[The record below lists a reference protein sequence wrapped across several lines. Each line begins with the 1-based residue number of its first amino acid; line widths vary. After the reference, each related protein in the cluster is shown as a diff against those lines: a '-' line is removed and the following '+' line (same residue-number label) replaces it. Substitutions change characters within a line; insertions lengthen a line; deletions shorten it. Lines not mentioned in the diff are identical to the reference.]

1 MLRERFRFYWSKEK
15 RYVVFFISRSL
26 LLNHLLAVL
35 DYNTLVRAVNILT
48 CKIVNWSIVFC
59 CYCDVGN
66 AGRCWHN
73 SLSWDNLRRVPE
85 YILNR
90 AELVQILLSFGFP
103 SSFAETV
110 TVMPSTVQVV
120 ALLKSPS

>member
-1 MLRERFRFYWSKEK
+1 MYFSLFHF
-15 RYVVFFISRSL
+15 L

-35 DYNTLVRAVNILT
+35 DYNTLVRAVNLLT
-48 CKIVNWSIVFC
+48 CKVVSRSIVCC

-73 SLSWDNLRRVPE
+73 SLSWDNLRRVPK

-103 SSFAETV
+103 SSFAESV

-120 ALLKSPS
+120 AL

>member
-1 MLRERFRFYWSKEK
+1 MLRERFCFYWSKEK

-35 DYNTLVRAVNILT
+35 DYNTLVRAVNLLT
-48 CKIVNWSIVFC
+48 CKVVSRSIVRC

-66 AGRCWHN
+66 ASRCWHN

-90 AELVQILLSFGFP
+90 AELVQILLSFGLP
-103 SSFAETV
+103 SSFVETV
-110 TVMPSTVQVV
+110 TAMPSTVQVV